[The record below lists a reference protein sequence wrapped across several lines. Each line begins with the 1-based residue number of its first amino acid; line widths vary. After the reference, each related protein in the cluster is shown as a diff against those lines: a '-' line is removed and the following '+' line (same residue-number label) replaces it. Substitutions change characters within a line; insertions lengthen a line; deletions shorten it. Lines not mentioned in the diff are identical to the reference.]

1 MELGGSDKN
10 ILKLILKKVKNPF
23 AIIIIVVLYLLNDYV
38 KIIEA
43 KEIAIAICIFLIC
56 VVLLKDTIYKCLD
69 RWCKRDETIEKEKT
83 KRLLSKDNGKNDG
96 DDPSPDNKN
105 DSVIANKSSNT
116 RNDDG
121 DTKVYD
127 IKRRRPS

>member
-1 MELGGSDKN
+1 MKSGGSGKG

-23 AIIIIVVLYLLNDYV
+23 CFFIIVVLYFLNDYI
-38 KIIEA
+38 KIIKA
-43 KEIAIAICIFLIC
+43 NEIAIAICIVLIC
-56 VVLLKDTIYKCLD
+56 IVLLKDTIYKCLD

-83 KRLLSKDNGKNDG
+83 KRLLSKDNGKND

-105 DSVIANKSSNT
+105 ASVTANRNSNT
-116 RNDDG
+116 RNNDG

-127 IKRRRPS
+127 IKHRRPS